1 MRNPYEVIN
10 EKEKQIKDKTDEV
23 ERLKNEVEAIH
34 VVLPMLHE
42 PSDVGGLVGLLT
54 TPLSSSITTTP
65 VSLAPVAQPS
75 GWDSTTKRW
84 P

>member
-1 MRNPYEVIN
+1 MRNPYEVIS
-10 EKEKQIKDKTDEV
+10 EKEKQIREKSDEV

-42 PSDVGGLVGLLT
+42 PSDVFGLTAVAPLSNSLT
-54 TPLSSSITTTP
+54 TAP
-65 VSLAPVAQPS
+65 VSLASVAQPS